1 MKLLSRQNLTLLR
14 TWNDRNF
21 DLTPPSGQQIFH
33 EKYFF
38 RNEPTYLIEKFQI
51 RFKWKVYFLAFLTLN
66 ITHLGALVTW
76 LWNNIFVKGNNS
88 FFEASELHHCVWDL
102 SHPKW
107 FQSLE
112 ECSSS
117 FFGLHFWETFTEGW
131 SIVWGLD
138 SDLDGFH
145 WAESNIS
152 KEFSRGRGNKVKT
165 SHVIVWSFFTHQVTI
180 KVLEHFVETELA
192 CTLHRI
198 TNKGWGPA
206 ASKSLGTTVSQSDLS
221 FGVIISIN

>member
-1 MKLLSRQNLTLLR
+1 MAKTSLLMV
-14 TWNDRNF
+14 
-21 DLTPPSGQQIFH
+21 QIVTAQSAVIAVF
-33 EKYFF
+33 
-38 RNEPTYLIEKFQI
+38 YLNGF
-51 RFKWKVYFLAFLTLN
+51 TLN
-66 ITHLGALVTW
+66 NSIVMTHLGALVTW
-76 LWNNIFVKGNNS
+76 LWYTIFVNGDNS

-112 ECSSS
+112 ECSVS
-117 FFGLHFWETFTEGW
+117 FFGLHFWETFTKGW
-131 SIVWGLD
+131 SIVWCLD

-152 KEFSRGRGNKVKT
+152 KEFSRSRGNKVKT

-206 ASKSLGTTVSQSDLS
+206 ASKSLGTTFSQSDLS
-221 FGVIISIN
+221 FGVNIGVNVRVKLKTRSTRSIKSNKWLKVNGLED